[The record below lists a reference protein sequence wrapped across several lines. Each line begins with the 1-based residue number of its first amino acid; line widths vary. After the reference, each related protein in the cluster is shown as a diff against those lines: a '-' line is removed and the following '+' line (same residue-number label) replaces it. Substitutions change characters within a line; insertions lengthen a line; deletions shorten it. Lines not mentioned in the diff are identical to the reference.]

1 MPVVDARNVTITKVT
16 CGVDC
21 STGIRFSRAKGAG
34 AYQYKTMTSLSKDE
48 LFRILSNSRRRQ
60 ILYFLH
66 RADEAISLK
75 DLAAMVASRE
85 NETTVEEVTD
95 EERQRVYISL
105 YQTHLPKLESAG
117 LVRYDE
123 EERNVSLV
131 TDVANRGFFWMQ
143 PETRRSWT
151 RYYGALGVLGWV
163 LIIGLWTGLP
173 VFTLLSWAAVAI
185 FVSSA
190 LLVLVLAQYVLE
202 EQNGTPADA
211 FEALVE

>member
-1 MPVVDARNVTITKVT
+1 
-16 CGVDC
+16 
-21 STGIRFSRAKGAG
+21 
-34 AYQYKTMTSLSKDE
+34 MTSLSKDE

-66 RADEAISLK
+66 RADEPITLK
-75 DLAAMVASRE
+75 ELAAMVASRE
-85 NETTVEEVTD
+85 NETTIEEVTD

-131 TDVANRGFFWMQ
+131 SDVANQGFFWMQ
-143 PETRRSWT
+143 TEPQRSWT
-151 RYYGALGVLGWV
+151 RYYGSLGVLGWV
-163 LIIGLWTGLP
+163 LIFGLWAQLP
-173 VFTLLSWAAVAI
+173 IFSLLSWAGVAI
-185 FVSSA
+185 FVSTG
-190 LLVLVLAQYVLE
+190 LLVLVLAQYSLE
-202 EQNGTPADA
+202 GQNGAPPDA